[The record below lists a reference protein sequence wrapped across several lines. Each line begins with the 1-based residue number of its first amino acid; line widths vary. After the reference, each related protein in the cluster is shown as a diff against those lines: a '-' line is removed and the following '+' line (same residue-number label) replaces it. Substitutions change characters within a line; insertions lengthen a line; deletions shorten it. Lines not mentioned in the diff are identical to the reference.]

1 MTGCTDQ
8 LMAWQMGSGLHQSSD
23 RPSHDQSDDTEYE
36 SFEGYVDVDD
46 YNPVIIE
53 VRHEI

>member
-1 MTGCTDQ
+1 MTGCADQ